1 VTVKHIQKVTL
12 VTDLDCLM
20 QETES
25 EPMWMMR
32 PQHHHRY
39 ATQRTMTTAELV
51 DIETINL
58 AQMKTF
64 ETV

>member
-1 VTVKHIQKVTL
+1 MGSKHIQKVTL
-12 VTDLDCLM
+12 VSDLESLM
-20 QETES
+20 LEDVA
-25 EPMWMMR
+25 EPMWMVR

-39 ATQRTMTTAELV
+39 ATQRVMTTAELV
-51 DIETINL
+51 DIDSINL